1 MRPQGSQG
9 FVGVGVGMGQK
20 FGPAGEAGGV
30 GEARHLSPTSL
41 L

>member
-9 FVGVGVGMGQK
+9 FVGVGMGQK

-30 GEARHLSPTSL
+30 GEARHHSPTSL